1 MPLHNRHVLYYT
13 PPVVAFAHKGSQLI
27 AVKWPNSMFSWVRIC
42 FGKGRASDTVGFA
55 VHAFPLSTDPST
67 HSVYVTT
74 SPDNAVVVIDGTS
87 HAVTATVPFRV
98 KPYDVS
104 VDPGTHVV
112 YVTHTDDGIV
122 SIIENGP

>member
-1 MPLHNRHVLYYT
+1 M
-13 PPVVAFAHKGSQLI
+13 
-27 AVKWPNSMFSWVRIC
+27 
-42 FGKGRASDTVGFA
+42 
-55 VHAFPLSTDPST
+55 DPST

-87 HAVTATVPFRV
+87 SAVTATVPFRM